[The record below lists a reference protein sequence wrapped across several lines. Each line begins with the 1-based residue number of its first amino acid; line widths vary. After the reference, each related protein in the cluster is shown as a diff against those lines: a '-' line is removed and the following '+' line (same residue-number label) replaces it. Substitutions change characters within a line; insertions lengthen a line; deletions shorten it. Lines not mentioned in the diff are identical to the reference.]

1 MRLFSSLLDVR
12 EGQASSELELRVAQT
27 RQRAAHEMLPWS
39 LIFGWV
45 AAVGLIAVLHQRV
58 AHPLLAA
65 WVGGRLL
72 AGGLRYLHTMQF
84 RRHRQEAD
92 ARPTFGLYRALAA
105 LDGLAWGAMGWG
117 LTPLDHLEV
126 AIVTICVLVGVAA
139 LGASMLHIDMP
150 SASLFIIPILLPN
163 AIYGGLGRHDDLGVF
178 CAGALSGL
186 MVLLLMEANRS
197 SQRIIELLR
206 LRFQSEDVTRAQA
219 EALEQARK
227 LTDAKSRFVATM
239 SHEMRTPLHGIL
251 GLIRLLREREND
263 PMATR
268 QLDLVRS
275 SGDHLL
281 NVISDVLD
289 FARLEVD
296 GLPVHEQR
304 FNLHALISEMTET
317 AQVTASEKGLSL
329 SHRIDLP
336 SGVDVQGDPIRIRQV
351 LHNLLGNAIK
361 FTSAGSV
368 RLHVARDSGGWVCF
382 QVHDTGIGIP
392 VAEQALVFEA
402 FHQAEG
408 TYQRR
413 FGGTGLGLTISRELA
428 RAMGGELSC
437 FSEVDQGS
445 VFTLALPLPSVGDV
459 MRVVHSPA
467 QDKVP
472 HVLLVEDNPV
482 NAMVAEAELQRLGVR
497 VTVIDNGRQAVDWLE
512 AQQPDLVLMDCEMPV
527 MDGIETTR
535 CIRERERVTGRSQ
548 VDIVALTANGPDI
561 YAGRCQ
567 AVGMSDHLSKPFRPD
582 DLARMLSRH
591 LRLNLMPA

>member
-1 MRLFSSLLDVR
+1 
-12 EGQASSELELRVAQT
+12 
-27 RQRAAHEMLPWS
+27 
-39 LIFGWV
+39 
-45 AAVGLIAVLHQRV
+45 
-58 AHPLLAA
+58 
-65 WVGGRLL
+65 
-72 AGGLRYLHTMQF
+72 
-84 RRHRQEAD
+84 
-92 ARPTFGLYRALAA
+92 
-105 LDGLAWGAMGWG
+105 
-117 LTPLDHLEV
+117 
-126 AIVTICVLVGVAA
+126 
-139 LGASMLHIDMP
+139 
-150 SASLFIIPILLPN
+150 
-163 AIYGGLGRHDDLGVF
+163 
-178 CAGALSGL
+178 
-186 MVLLLMEANRS
+186 
-197 SQRIIELLR
+197 
-206 LRFQSEDVTRAQA
+206 
-219 EALEQARK
+219 
-227 LTDAKSRFVATM
+227 
-239 SHEMRTPLHGIL
+239 LHGIL

-263 PMATR
+263 PLATR